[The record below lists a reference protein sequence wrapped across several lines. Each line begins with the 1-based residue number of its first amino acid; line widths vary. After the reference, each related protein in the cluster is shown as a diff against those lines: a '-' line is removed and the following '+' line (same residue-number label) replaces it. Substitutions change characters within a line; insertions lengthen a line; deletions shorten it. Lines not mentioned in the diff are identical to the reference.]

1 MTDISPGNVVKLF
14 CNQRC
19 VRHVF
24 FCFSH
29 LKNAKNGFTRGY
41 EFDEQNVIEVKRG
54 VCGHFVKRRTW
65 NNNSALTNIW
75 TKNMLNVH
83 H

>member
-29 LKNAKNGFTRGY
+29 LKNAKNGFTRIY
-41 EFDEQNVIEVKRG
+41 LNKIAKKVKEVMNLMNK
-54 VCGHFVKRRTW
+54 
-65 NNNSALTNIW
+65 
-75 TKNMLNVH
+75 M
-83 H
+83 